1 MNPFLVAT
9 SLVLG
14 MFLSMML
21 FMEIGRRIGVAGLAR
36 EPDGQPKGI
45 GSSGGAIFGL
55 LGLVIAFTFS
65 GAVGRF
71 EDRRH
76 LITEEANNIGTAWL
90 RIDLLPVEVQPGMR
104 DLFRRYL
111 DARLETYKLLQDET
125 ARNLKIAESLSL
137 QEEIWKTT
145 VGNMHK
151 PGAAGSAPMLL
162 PQALNAMIDITTSRV
177 VAARNHPPQ
186 VIFMLLPVLMLIGAM
201 LVGFDMAANKQRQW
215 LHMAAFAAVMSL
227 VAYMIIDIEFPRL
240 GLIRIDAADLVLIE
254 LRQSMK

>member
-1 MNPFLVAT
+1 MNPFLIAA
-9 SLVLG
+9 LFVLA
-14 MFLSMML
+14 MFVSMML
-21 FMEIGRRIGVAGLAR
+21 FMEIGRRIGIAGIAR
-36 EPDGQPKGI
+36 EPDGQSKGI
-45 GSSGGAIFGL
+45 GSSEGAIFGL
-55 LGLVIAFTFS
+55 LGLVLAFTFS
-65 GAVGRF
+65 GAAGRF

-90 RIDLLPVEVQPGMR
+90 RIDLLPVEAQPGMR
-104 DLFRRYL
+104 DRFRRYL
-111 DARLETYKLLQDET
+111 DARLDTYKLVQDET
-125 ARNLKIAESLSL
+125 ARNLKIAESVSL
-137 QEEIWKTT
+137 QEEIWKTA
-145 VGNMHK
+145 VDNMQK

-201 LVGFDMAANKQRQW
+201 LVGFGMAANKQRQW

-227 VAYMIIDIEFPRL
+227 VVYMIIDIEFPRL
-240 GLIRIDAADLVLIE
+240 GLIRVDAADLVLIE